1 MTGLALALVL
11 VSAAIHATWNYL
23 TKRINGGVP
32 AVWLYTMVSSIVYA
46 PVAVAVALIVR
57 PHIGPVEILF
67 MLGSGVFQ
75 LAYFVMLAKG
85 YEQADLS
92 IVYPI
97 ARGTGPLLATVL
109 AIVLLGEHPTPVTI
123 AGSVLICTGVFILAS
138 GGRIKGVRDRS
149 LLVGVGYGLAIG
161 FIISCYT
168 VWDGHA
174 VGALAIPAVMQSW
187 SAEALRAVYLTP
199 YARSHRASV
208 RAIWTSSRTLVIL
221 VGIMSAGS
229 YMLVLTAMSFS
240 PVSSIAPA
248 REVSIIFGTLLG
260 FWLLKE
266 PMTGSRVTG
275 ALVIVAGVVLVV
287 LG

>member
-1 MTGLALALVL
+1 MTGLALAIVL
-11 VSAAIHATWNYL
+11 VSAAMHATWNYL
-23 TKRINGGVP
+23 TKRINGGVA
-32 AVWLYTMVSSIVYA
+32 AVWLYTVVSAIVFA
-46 PVAVAVALIVR
+46 PVALVVALVER
-57 PHIGPVEILF
+57 PHIGPVELLF

-75 LAYFVMLAKG
+75 LVYFVMLARG
-85 YEQADLS
+85 YERADLS

-109 AIVLLGEHPTPVTI
+109 AIALLGEQPSRLTI
-123 AGSVLICTGVFILAS
+123 GGAVLICSGVFVMAS
-138 GGRIKGVRDRS
+138 GGRLRGDRS
-149 LLVGVGYGLAIG
+149 LLVGVGYGVAIG
-161 FIISCYT
+161 FVISCYT

-199 YARSHRASV
+199 YARAHRADV
-208 RAIWTSSRTLVIL
+208 HAIWDTWRTKVIL

-229 YMLVLTAMSFS
+229 YMLVLTALSFS

-248 REVSIIFGTLLG
+248 REISILFGTLLG
-260 FWLLKE
+260 VWLLKE
-266 PMTGSRVTG
+266 PLTGSRLTG
-275 ALVIVAGVVLVV
+275 ALVIVAGIVLVV

>member
-11 VSAAIHATWNYL
+11 ASAGIHASWNYL
-23 TKRINGGVP
+23 TKRINGGVA
-32 AVWLYTMVSSIVYA
+32 AVWLFTMVSSLVYA
-46 PVAVAVALIVR
+46 PVALAIALIER
-57 PHIGPVEILF
+57 PHIGPVELLF
-67 MLGSGVFQ
+67 MLGSGIFQ
-75 LAYFVMLAKG
+75 LLYFVVLAKG
-85 YEQADLS
+85 YEKADLS

-123 AGSVLICTGVFILAS
+123 AGSVLICGGVFVLAS
-138 GGRIKGVRDRS
+138 GGRLRGDRS
-149 LLVGVGYGLAIG
+149 LLTGVGYGVATGL
-161 FIISCYT
+161 IISCYT

-199 YARSHRASV
+199 YARHNRGRV
-208 RAIWTSSRTLVIL
+208 RDVWARFRRPVIL

-229 YMLVLTAMSFS
+229 YMLVLTALSFS

-248 REVSIIFGTLLG
+248 REVSIIFGALLG

-266 PMTGSRVTG
+266 PMTGSRITG
-275 ALVIVAGVVLVV
+275 ALVIVGGVVLVV

>member
-11 VSAAIHATWNYL
+11 VAAGIHATWNYL
-23 TKRINGGVP
+23 TKRINGGIS
-32 AVWLYTMVSSIVYA
+32 AVWLYTAVSSIAYA
-46 PVAVAVALIVR
+46 PVAAIVAFVTR

-75 LAYFVMLAKG
+75 LFYFVMLARG
-85 YEQADLS
+85 YERADLS
-92 IVYPI
+92 IVYPV

-123 AGSVLICTGVFILAS
+123 VGSILICGGVFVLAS
-138 GGRIKGVRDRS
+138 GGRLTGDRS
-149 LLVGVGYGLAIG
+149 LLVGVGYGVAIG

-208 RAIWTSSRTLVIL
+208 RAIWDQSRLQVIL

-266 PMTGSRVTG
+266 PMTGSRIAGAIVIVTG
-275 ALVIVAGVVLVV
+275 VAFVV

>member
-11 VSAAIHATWNYL
+11 VSAAIHATWNFL

-32 AVWLYTMVSSIVYA
+32 AVWLYTMVSTTVYA
-46 PVAVAVALIVR
+46 PVALAVALMAR
-57 PHIGPVEILF
+57 PQIGPVEILF

-85 YEQADLS
+85 YEKADLS

-97 ARGTGPLLATVL
+97 ARGTGPLLATAL
-109 AIVLLGEHPTPVTI
+109 AIVLLGERPTPVTVG
-123 AGSVLICTGVFILAS
+123 GSILICGGVFILAS
-138 GGRIKGVRDRS
+138 GGRIRGDRS
-149 LLVGVGYGLAIG
+149 LFTGAGYGLAIG

-174 VGALAIPAVMQSW
+174 VGTLAIPAVMQSW

-199 YARSHRASV
+199 YARSHRERV
-208 RAIWTSSRTLVIL
+208 RAVWRESRTAVIL

-266 PMTGSRVTG
+266 PATGSRIAG

>member
-32 AVWLYTMVSSIVYA
+32 AVWLFTVVSATVYA
-46 PVAVAVALIVR
+46 PVAIVVALVIR
-57 PHIGPVEILF
+57 PHIGPVELLF
-67 MLGSGVFQ
+67 MLGSGVLQ
-75 LAYFVMLAKG
+75 LVYFVTLAKG
-85 YEQADLS
+85 YEKADLS
-92 IVYPI
+92 IVYPV

-109 AIVLLGEHPTPVTI
+109 AIVLLGEHPTRTTI
-123 AGSVLICTGVFILAS
+123 AGSMLICGGVFILAS
-138 GGRIKGVRDRS
+138 GGRLTGGRDRS
-149 LLVGVGYGLAIG
+149 LLLGVGYGVATGAIIG
-161 FIISCYT
+161 CYT

-199 YARSHRASV
+199 YARRHRVRV
-208 RAIWTSSRTLVIL
+208 RAIWAQSRTQVIL

-248 REVSIIFGTLLG
+248 REVSILFGTLLG

-266 PMTGSRVTG
+266 PMTGSRILG
-275 ALVIVAGVVLVV
+275 ALVIVAGVVCVV